1 MSTPLQIEAWRQALT
16 HHPDPAFQRYII
28 EGLSEGFHI
37 GFDRRQPLQ
46 SARKNMPSAVQHH
59 TVVSEYVANEKAL
72 GHFHGPMPKPQ
83 PNIHINRFGVIPKG
97 HTLGKWRLITDLSF
111 PPERSVNDGIDP
123 ALCSL
128 SYVSVDTV
136 AAAAAAFGPGAL
148 MAKVDIESAYRLIP
162 VHPDDHCLL
171 GVEWEDRVYYD
182 TKLPFGLRSAPKIF
196 NAVADGLEWCIR
208 QRGVQCIFH
217 YLDDYIVLGPPGS
230 SRCEHDLNVLRE
242 VCRELGV
249 PLALHKCEG
258 PATRLTFL
266 GIEIDTAR
274 GLLRL
279 PAEKLE
285 RLRTLLQEWGD
296 RKVCMRKELESLIG
310 ILNHACKVVRPG
322 RSFLR
327 RMIDLLTTTRGSA
340 ARQPHHRIRLN
351 REFRADLA
359 WWRTFAAV
367 WNGVGLVPN
376 VPTLADPEFASDASG
391 AWGCGAWWQHRWFQL
406 QWDEQAA
413 QLPIVIKEMLLIVIA
428 AAMWGRKWQ
437 GHLVTCHCDN
447 QAVVAVLASRTS
459 RLQHL
464 MHLLRCLYFFEAYH
478 GFQLKCIHIAGLKND
493 IADDLS
499 RNNLSSYF
507 SKVPEAS
514 PLPGVLPPSLM
525 ALLLS
530 PQLDWVSP
538 NWTQLF
544 SSIIST
550 V

>member
-1 MSTPLQIEAWRQALT
+1 MYR
-16 HHPDPAFQRYII
+16 HYIVD
-28 EGLSEGFHI
+28 GLSKGFRI

-46 SARKNMPSAVQHH
+46 SARNNMPSAAQHH
-59 TVVSEYVANEKAL
+59 SVVTDYVANESKI
-72 GHFHGPMPKPQ
+72 GRFHGPLPKPQ
-83 PNIHINRFGVIPKG
+83 PGLHINRFGVIPKG
-97 HTLGKWRLITDLSF
+97 HTPGKWRLITDLSF
-111 PPERSVNDGIDP
+111 PPQRSVNDGIDP

-128 SYVSVDTV
+128 SYVSLDTV
-136 AAAAAAFGPGAL
+136 AAAAAALGPGAL

-162 VHPDDHCLL
+162 VHPEDCRLL
-171 GVEWEDRVYYD
+171 GVEWENQCYYD

-208 QRGVQCIFH
+208 QRGVQYIFH
-217 YLDDYIVLGPPGS
+217 YLDDYIILGSPDS
-230 SRCEHDLNVLRE
+230 EQCRRDLDALRE

-249 PLALHKCEG
+249 PLAIHKCEG
-258 PATRLTFL
+258 PTTCLIFL
-266 GIEIDTAR
+266 GIEINTVT

-279 PAEKLE
+279 PEEKLQ
-285 RLRTLLQEWGD
+285 RLRTLLREWGD
-296 RKVCMRKELESLIG
+296 RKVCTRKELESLIG

-327 RMIDLLTTTRGSA
+327 RMIDLLTSTRGSIA
-340 ARQPHHRIRLN
+340 HRPHHRIRLN

-359 WWRTFAAV
+359 WWRTFVAG
-367 WNGVGLVPN
+367 WNGIGLVPSK
-376 VPTLADPEFASDASG
+376 PDLSGPEFASDASG
-391 AWGCGAWWQHRWFQL
+391 TWGCGAWWNQKWFQL
-406 QWDEQAA
+406 PWDEQAA
-413 QLPIVIKEMLLIVIA
+413 ELSIVVKEMLPIVIA
-428 AAMWGRKWQ
+428 AAVWGHEWR
-437 GHLVTCHCDN
+437 GHIVTCHCDN

-464 MHLLRCLYFFEAYH
+464 MHLLRTLYFFEAFH
-478 GFQLKCIHIAGLKND
+478 GFQLQCIHIPGLKND

-499 RNNLSSYF
+499 RNNLSSF
-507 SKVPEAS
+507 LLKVPAAN
-514 PLPGVLPPSLM
+514 PVACVLPPPLL

-544 SSIIST
+544 SSITSM

>member
-1 MSTPLQIEAWRQALT
+1 MILMSYEKCAAN
-16 HHPDPAFQRYII
+16 
-28 EGLSEGFHI
+28 SEC
-37 GFDRRQPLQ
+37 R
-46 SARKNMPSAVQHH
+46 
-59 TVVSEYVANEKAL
+59 
-72 GHFHGPMPKPQ
+72 
-83 PNIHINRFGVIPKG
+83 
-97 HTLGKWRLITDLSF
+97 
-111 PPERSVNDGIDP
+111 
-123 ALCSL
+123 
-128 SYVSVDTV
+128 
-136 AAAAAAFGPGAL
+136 
-148 MAKVDIESAYRLIP
+148 
-162 VHPDDHCLL
+162 
-171 GVEWEDRVYYD
+171 
-182 TKLPFGLRSAPKIF
+182 
-196 NAVADGLEWCIR
+196 
-208 QRGVQCIFH
+208 
-217 YLDDYIVLGPPGS
+217 
-230 SRCEHDLNVLRE
+230 SRCTN
-242 VCRELGV
+242 
-249 PLALHKCEG
+249 
-258 PATRLTFL
+258 
-266 GIEIDTAR
+266 AR

-296 RKVCMRKELESLIG
+296 RKVCMRKELESLIS

-322 RSFLR
+322 HSFLR

-359 WWRTFAAV
+359 WWCTFAAV

-413 QLPIVIKEMLLIVIA
+413 QLPIVIKEMLPIVIA